1 MFQVLAKG
9 IHFALKFEVITNYE
23 ARYLLFLGNVK

>member
-9 IHFALKFEVITNYE
+9 IHFALNFEVNTNYE
-23 ARYLLFLGNVK
+23 APYLVFLANVK